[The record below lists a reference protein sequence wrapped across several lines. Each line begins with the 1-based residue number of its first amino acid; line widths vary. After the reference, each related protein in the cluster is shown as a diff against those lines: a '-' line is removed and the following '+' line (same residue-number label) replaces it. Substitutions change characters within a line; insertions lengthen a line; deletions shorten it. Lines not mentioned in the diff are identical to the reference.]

1 MEYWKQFR
9 EEVEIPTTSLLGTN
23 ENIRLIVCFPWNKNT
38 VKDKERTT
46 IMTDYYLQFCTEI
59 TNGHY

>member
-23 ENIRLIVCFPWNKNT
+23 ENITFGVENISQHWGC
-38 VKDKERTT
+38 
-46 IMTDYYLQFCTEI
+46 
-59 TNGHY
+59 